1 MASIRKR
8 INQGTVKF
16 QARIRVSNH
25 PTMTKTFKLR
35 SQAVQWAKE
44 TEIQIEKG
52 TLGLDL
58 KELDK
63 TRLSDLLER
72 YLNEIT
78 PRKRGR
84 DVEKYRIQNLKSYSI
99 TSKQIN
105 KIKQLDII
113 EYKEIR
119 LKEVSSGTVKKDLVL
134 LGHIFE
140 TAIKEW
146 GYPLSYNLVRL
157 VTKPKENKSRD
168 RRLEKGEEE
177 LLLASCRHC
186 TNSYFEP
193 MVIVAIETA
202 MRKGEILGI
211 ERDNLNLTKRT
222 IYLPVTKNGEGRGV
236 PLSTTAIAALNRI
249 PTPISGKLFP
259 IPKPTLRGLWS
270 RACRRAGISNLHFH
284 DLRHEATSRF
294 FEKGL
299 NIMEVST
306 ITGHKDLKMLKR
318 YTHLKAED
326 LALKLE

>member
-35 SQAVQWAKE
+35 SQAVKWEKE

-105 KIKQLDII
+105 
-113 EYKEIR
+113 
-119 LKEVSSGTVKKDLVL
+119 
-134 LGHIFE
+134 
-140 TAIKEW
+140 
-146 GYPLSYNLVRL
+146 
-157 VTKPKENKSRD
+157 
-168 RRLEKGEEE
+168 
-177 LLLASCRHC
+177 
-186 TNSYFEP
+186 
-193 MVIVAIETA
+193 
-202 MRKGEILGI
+202 
-211 ERDNLNLTKRT
+211 
-222 IYLPVTKNGEGRGV
+222 
-236 PLSTTAIAALNRI
+236 
-249 PTPISGKLFP
+249 
-259 IPKPTLRGLWS
+259 
-270 RACRRAGISNLHFH
+270 
-284 DLRHEATSRF
+284 
-294 FEKGL
+294 
-299 NIMEVST
+299 
-306 ITGHKDLKMLKR
+306 
-318 YTHLKAED
+318 
-326 LALKLE
+326 

>member
-84 DVEKYRIQNLKSYSI
+84 DVEKYRIQNLKRYSI

-105 KIKQLDII
+105 
-113 EYKEIR
+113 
-119 LKEVSSGTVKKDLVL
+119 
-134 LGHIFE
+134 
-140 TAIKEW
+140 
-146 GYPLSYNLVRL
+146 
-157 VTKPKENKSRD
+157 
-168 RRLEKGEEE
+168 
-177 LLLASCRHC
+177 
-186 TNSYFEP
+186 
-193 MVIVAIETA
+193 
-202 MRKGEILGI
+202 
-211 ERDNLNLTKRT
+211 
-222 IYLPVTKNGEGRGV
+222 
-236 PLSTTAIAALNRI
+236 
-249 PTPISGKLFP
+249 
-259 IPKPTLRGLWS
+259 
-270 RACRRAGISNLHFH
+270 
-284 DLRHEATSRF
+284 
-294 FEKGL
+294 
-299 NIMEVST
+299 
-306 ITGHKDLKMLKR
+306 
-318 YTHLKAED
+318 
-326 LALKLE
+326 